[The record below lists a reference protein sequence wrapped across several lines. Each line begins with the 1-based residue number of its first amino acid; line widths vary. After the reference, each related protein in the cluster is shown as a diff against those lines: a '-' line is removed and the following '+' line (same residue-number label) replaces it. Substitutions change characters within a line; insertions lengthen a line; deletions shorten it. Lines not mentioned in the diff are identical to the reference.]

1 MSIQTQGWTD
11 LQRHEGSDFL
21 KWIKENQTLRKK
33 FDVLAN
39 ALRTLL
45 QGRIRTANDARDV
58 WMAAPAVLSCC
69 NEQATYQMTGAP
81 VAYAW
86 LHLLDRYVRTW
97 IALARLVEKNCLPM
111 GKYGVRALDIG
122 TGPGPSAFAIHDFY
136 SAMVEFSEV
145 SGNSKWRQPVHLTCV
160 EFDAG
165 TNHLRHHLAE
175 IMYEEGERK
184 SKDVLAMCNALPDF
198 SRFQPTQERK
208 QSSQYLRNQEDEY
221 YDEVANEWTSELRFS
236 PAQANDMAQS
246 LHRYRLFA
254 FSNFLTTPEIVKR
267 FEPNLADSLCDAHP
281 GSVVLV
287 LGGKRGSYPEIYNS
301 VDRLAVTAGFQLK
314 VEGYSVSYA
323 CSEVS
328 DRVYKEGQQFYEFLK
343 KLAPNEFNKEKI
355 RNIKAHFEETP
366 RSAPS
371 SQVWAYRK

>member
-1 MSIQTQGWTD
+1 MSIQAQGWTD

-21 KWIKENQTLRKK
+21 NWIKDNKTLGKK

-39 ALRTLL
+39 ALRIFL
-45 QGRIRTANDARDV
+45 QRNIRTANDACAI
-58 WMAAPAVLSCC
+58 WTAAPAVLSRC
-69 NEQATYQMTGAP
+69 NELATSEIPGAP
-81 VAYAW
+81 AAYAW

-97 IALARLVEKNCLPM
+97 LALKRLIKENCLPM
-111 GKYGVRALDIG
+111 GKDGVRALDIG
-122 TGPGPSAFAIHDFY
+122 TGLGPSAFAIHDFY

-175 IMYEEGERK
+175 IMYEEGGRK

-198 SRFQPTQERK
+198 SRFHPTQERK
-208 QSSQYLRNQEDEY
+208 QSFQYLRNQEDEY
-221 YDEVANEWTSELRFS
+221 YDEVANEWTSEPRYS
-236 PAQANDMAQS
+236 PDEANAMAQS
-246 LHRYRLFA
+246 LYRYRLFA
-254 FSNFLTTPEIVKR
+254 FSNFLTTPELVKR

-287 LGGKRGSYPEIYNS
+287 LGGKGGSYPEIYNS

-314 VEGYSVSYA
+314 VESHFVSSSD
-323 CSEVS
+323 SEVS
-328 DRVYKEGQQFYEFLK
+328 DRVYEEGRRFYEFLK
-343 KLAPNEFNKEKI
+343 KLAPNECNNKEI
-355 RNIKAHFEETP
+355 RAIKAHFEKSP